1 MHPDDQGP
9 STATSVI
16 LVDDLPDSVA
26 PISVVAT
33 QGQVSTNGSQVRLNL
48 GTLVSAG
55 TVQLT
60 LTVLTTE
67 VGSITNSVS
76 ATAKESDLD
85 STNNSSTQTA
95 TVLPNPAILRA
106 KETVAGTLTLSWPVA
121 ATNFVLQTADSLG
134 APGKWQLVGI
144 TPLVSGTQKVVN
156 LPIAT
161 GNRFFR
167 LFRP

>member
-1 MHPDDQGP
+1 M
-9 STATSVI
+9 
-16 LVDDLPDSVA
+16 
-26 PISVVAT
+26 PISLIAT
-33 QGQVSTNGSQVRLNL
+33 QGQVSANGSQVRLNL
-48 GTLVSAG
+48 GTLASAG

-60 LTVLTTE
+60 LTVLTLE
-67 VGSITNSVS
+67 IGSITNSVS
-76 ATAKESDLD
+76 ATAKEPDLD
-85 STNNSSTQTA
+85 LNNNSSTQTA

-106 KETVAGTLTLSWPVA
+106 RETVAGTLTVSWPVA

-134 APGKWQLVGI
+134 LLGKWQLVGV
-144 TPLVSGTQKVVN
+144 TPSVSGPQKVVN